1 MRRVGECEDGRSI
14 GAVGRKRLE
23 RGFLKVRVGAEQR
36 AQLRPSRRV
45 PGIRGDIRGGS
56 PDPVRRKAGERRE
69 LAEAGFDIA
78 RAQILVGEEIA
89 RGERARV
96 AMLRRLESASCQRR
110 VARQLRLHAADQE
123 WLDRQWRLR
132 RGVIHGF
139 ENAGANL
146 PARTRRGA
154 DLRHGKRQLRLRMAG
169 PCAGR
174 GGRIGRDQ
182 SIDGGIAH
190 DLHCQEQGQHDR
202 YEPANHGHAFRPR
215 PAVSCRPPWGSSGF
229 RSAHDRLSRNR
240 SHSRNRNRR
249 SRSHSRFRR
258 RTWSAWLRAR
268 ECP

>member
-96 AMLRRLESASCQRR
+96 AMLRTRLGLGGGDKFAYNDPH
-110 VARQLRLHAADQE
+110 APDATALLGAFIRQSMQ
-123 WLDRQWRLR
+123 
-132 RGVIHGF
+132 
-139 ENAGANL
+139 
-146 PARTRRGA
+146 
-154 DLRHGKRQLRLRMAG
+154 
-169 PCAGR
+169 
-174 GGRIGRDQ
+174 
-182 SIDGGIAH
+182 
-190 DLHCQEQGQHDR
+190 
-202 YEPANHGHAFRPR
+202 
-215 PAVSCRPPWGSSGF
+215 
-229 RSAHDRLSRNR
+229 
-240 SHSRNRNRR
+240 
-249 SRSHSRFRR
+249 
-258 RTWSAWLRAR
+258 
-268 ECP
+268 